1 MGITITSLG
10 IGHPVTNITTTTTVQ
25 GGFATSNTTSS
36 EGFEAG
42 VNRWGQAG
50 AQIMFYNEDD
60 RDIKYVDFQLVPFN
74 NVGDIVGG
82 IDSVCTV
89 RATGPFKSH
98 RRASTQ
104 WNYIWDGFA
113 IKQLGITKVEITY
126 MDGSTETVE
135 GLKQHYDGAMGKG
148 YALSIVLMLCS
159 LICYICSFMLRGY
172 SIAKLL
178 PQSIDFTLMLVFPF
192 LGLIFSRKKERRLAT
207 LFAALNV
214 ASCIVVVM
222 VRMSPSGW
230 YLFLTRMGW
239 RYWWYLLCLLM
250 SVILLLRATGAGLF
264 KKYKVSKAIATWSS
278 VGICILF
285 IILFSV
291 DAINY
296 MYHDYRL
303 VFLYMVV
310 PLYCSYLGTLS
321 NRYRSND

>member
-50 AQIMFYNEDD
+50 AQIKFYNEDD

-74 NVGDIVGG
+74 NVGDVVGG
-82 IDSVCTV
+82 IDSACTV
-89 RATGPFKSH
+89 KATGPFKSH
-98 RRASTQ
+98 RCASTQ
-104 WNYIWDGFA
+104 WNYIWDGFT
-113 IKQLGITKVEITY
+113 IKELGIAKVGITY
-126 MDGSTETVE
+126 MDGSIETVE
-135 GLKQHYDGAMGKG
+135 GLKLHYDGAMGKG
-148 YALSIVLMLCS
+148 YALPIVLMLCS
-159 LICYICSFMLRGY
+159 LICYICSFGLRRY
-172 SIAKLL
+172 LIAPFLS
-178 PQSIDFTLMLVFPF
+178 QSIGFILTLVFPF
-192 LGLIFSRKKERRLAT
+192 LGLIFSRKKERRLAI

-214 ASCIVVVM
+214 ASCIVM
-222 VRMSPSGW
+222 IIKPSMYRLGWAMSQGSV
-230 YLFLTRMGW
+230 L
-239 RYWWYLLCLLM
+239 YLLNLLM

-285 IILFSV
+285 TILFFV

-296 MYHDYRL
+296 AYRDYRL
-303 VFLYMVV
+303 VFSYMVS